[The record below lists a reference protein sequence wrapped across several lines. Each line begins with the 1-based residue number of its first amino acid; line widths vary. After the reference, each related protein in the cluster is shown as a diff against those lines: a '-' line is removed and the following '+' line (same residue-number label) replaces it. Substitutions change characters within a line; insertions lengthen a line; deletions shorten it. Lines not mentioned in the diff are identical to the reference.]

1 MNLFHSPQPT
11 ANHGSTLTSYRGH
24 SISSSARTR
33 ASFSTLHQIHLHL
46 YASQCGFSVGLRFNS
61 RPGYLLGSP
70 VGSVTGSLLHSALTI
85 FCSSHTNNPE
95 SLPLTCSHCSLTP
108 VCSPMQSWD
117 SFTLHKNT
125 LTPRGVRGLCCGQRC
140 YTEPHHLS
148 VERPPTDRRS
158 VGGWRKACTSL

>member
-33 ASFSTLHQIHLHL
+33 AFLHPSPDPPPYMHHSVVFQLGWGLTLDLDTC
-46 YASQCGFSVGLRFNS
+46 YAAQWAQW
-61 RPGYLLGSP
+61 P
-70 VGSVTGSLLHSALTI
+70 GSLLHSALTI

-108 VCSPMQSWD
+108 VCSPTQSWD

-125 LTPRGVRGLCCGQRC
+125 LTPRGVRASCCCSQRC
-140 YTEPHHLS
+140 YTEPHHLC
-148 VERPPTDRRS
+148 
-158 VGGWRKACTSL
+158 GGVAQ